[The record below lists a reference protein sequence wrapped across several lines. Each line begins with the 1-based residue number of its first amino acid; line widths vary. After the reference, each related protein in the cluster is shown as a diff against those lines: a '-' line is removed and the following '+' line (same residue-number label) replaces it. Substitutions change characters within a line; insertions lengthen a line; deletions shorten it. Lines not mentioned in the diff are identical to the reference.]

1 MYVCACVYVRVCMC
15 VRVCVRV
22 CVCACVRVCVCVC
35 VCVDCVIDLDKVH
48 WLGDGFCDAEQ
59 DGNYNTAECGWD
71 GGGE

>member
-1 MYVCACVYVRVCMC
+1 
-15 VRVCVRV
+15 
-22 CVCACVRVCVCVC
+22 
-35 VCVDCVIDLDKVH
+35 VIDLDKVH